1 MLSAR
6 ALLTLLLA
14 CAWGLPCVGCG
25 GAAPPAADA
34 PALAA
39 DAPAAAESPAARC
52 LALAAAPRERRPGE
66 PPRIGVKHVLVR
78 HANAERAEG
87 ATRTRE
93 EACLR
98 AMEARDKL
106 GAGAEFSKIVE
117 EYSDEAGA
125 ASREGSLGAI
135 ERGDVLPPFAD
146 AAFELEVNQLSDVIE
161 TKYGFHL
168 ILRTE

>member
-1 MLSAR
+1 
-6 ALLTLLLA
+6 
-14 CAWGLPCVGCG
+14 
-25 GAAPPAADA
+25 
-34 PALAA
+34 
-39 DAPAAAESPAARC
+39 
-52 LALAAAPRERRPGE
+52 
-66 PPRIGVKHVLVR
+66 
-78 HANAERAEG
+78 
-87 ATRTRE
+87 
-93 EACLR
+93 
-98 AMEARDKL
+98 MEARDKL